1 MIHSLEIVQA
11 LEMSEATNVQNL
23 AVHGS
28 PFCQYPHWSG
38 RLYGENWILN
48 VQGFAEQ
55 RKAAGRQW
63 IILN

>member
-1 MIHSLEIVQA
+1 LEIVQA

-28 PFCQYPHWSG
+28 PFVNTLIG
-38 RLYGENWILN
+38 AYGENRILN
-48 VQGFAEQ
+48 VQEFAEQ
-55 RKAAGRQW
+55 RKAASRQW